1 MLTVMV
7 TMTLVSVLLGGI
19 FQAFVLIPASL
30 ISLAVVCA
38 LSLNAQFSVGA
49 VVLLAIGSLTILQF
63 GYLLGSA
70 ITVTWFQTR
79 TSGSS
84 ARLAPTKPDFAEA
97 SS

>member
-7 TMTLVSVLLGGI
+7 TIALVGVLLGGVY
-19 FQAFVLIPASL
+19 QVFVLIPASL
-30 ISLAVVCA
+30 ISLAVVCV
-38 LSLNAQFSVGA
+38 LTLNAQFSVGV
-49 VVLLAIGSLTILQF
+49 VVLFAMGSLIILQF
-63 GYLLGSA
+63 GYLLGSV